1 VRFNLRVDTLARRA
15 QKGIVVRAWCRA
27 VVWVASA
34 WCLSGEAVAQATPQP
49 MVGPLG
55 FEVAPEAGSWR
66 WRFVLSNRG
75 DAPMPV
81 VADRR
86 LVWVEVAPPAA
97 PQGVRRPR
105 RRARVARCV
114 HDGRPA
120 SNEASPEVVLGAG
133 DRYAESFDLR
143 DLCNLRVPAGLAEGA
158 TVVFHYGFAVPRR
171 GRTRLSRSVVR
182 DERAESVNDL
192 TASVTVPAM
201 PTALVPEEGHRPGAN
216 NEEDA
221 ASGLGV
227 AVRVG
232 RAVTAAGLRAAVTVT
247 NRSVHP
253 QWALWRPS
261 LLAFEVEPPTGAR
274 VLCNTLTR
282 QPSPHREQVF
292 SWRRSWSSMIQRNM
306 RTTLAIMLRAA
317 GHEVD
322 EAADGDSAVNL
333 AAVNAYDLVITD
345 LRMGGKDGIDVLRR
359 TRRRPRAHRGHRDDR
374 LRHHRERRR
383 GDAPRAPTTTSRS
396 PSPSRSCREGRA
408 RPGEAA
414 ARGRRWRCSR
424 RSSSD
429 RYKFE
434 NIVGRSAAIREVLGR
449 IVKIAPTD
457 ATVLITGESGTGK
470 ELVAKAVHANSKR
483 ADFPSSR
490 STARR

>member
-1 VRFNLRVDTLARRA
+1 M
-15 QKGIVVRAWCRA
+15 
-27 VVWVASA
+27 WVASA

-143 DLCNLRVPAGLAEGA
+143 DLCNLRVPAGAAEGA

-201 PTALVPEEGHRPGAN
+201 PTALAMSPMITTTIMISVSVMPRW
-216 NEEDA
+216 A
-221 ASGLGV
+221 A
-227 AVRVG
+227 R
-232 RAVTAAGLRAAVTVT
+232 RA
-247 NRSVHP
+247 
-253 QWALWRPS
+253 
-261 LLAFEVEPPTGAR
+261 
-274 VLCNTLTR
+274 
-282 QPSPHREQVF
+282 
-292 SWRRSWSSMIQRNM
+292 RR
-306 RTTLAIMLRAA
+306 
-317 GHEVD
+317 
-322 EAADGDSAVNL
+322 
-333 AAVNAYDLVITD
+333 
-345 LRMGGKDGIDVLRR
+345 
-359 TRRRPRAHRGHRDDR
+359 
-374 LRHHRERRR
+374 RERRAASRTDRR
-383 GDAPRAPTTTSRS
+383 GAVERGVFIRAVPRSM
-396 PSPSRSCREGRA
+396 RA
-408 RPGEAA
+408 AERLP
-414 ARGRRWRCSR
+414 
-424 RSSSD
+424 
-429 RYKFE
+429 
-434 NIVGRSAAIREVLGR
+434 
-449 IVKIAPTD
+449 
-457 ATVLITGESGTGK
+457 
-470 ELVAKAVHANSKR
+470 AV
-483 ADFPSSR
+483 P
-490 STARR
+490 

>member
-1 VRFNLRVDTLARRA
+1 
-15 QKGIVVRAWCRA
+15 
-27 VVWVASA
+27 
-34 WCLSGEAVAQATPQP
+34 
-49 MVGPLG
+49 MVSPLG

-105 RRARVARCV
+105 RRVRVARCV

-182 DERAESVNDL
+182 DERTESVNDL

-227 AVRVG
+227 TVRVG

-282 QPSPHREQVF
+282 QPSPHREHFVRF
-292 SWRRSWSSMIQRNM
+292 
-306 RTTLAIMLRAA
+306 A
-317 GHEVD
+317 
-322 EAADGDSAVNL
+322 
-333 AAVNAYDLVITD
+333 
-345 LRMGGKDGIDVLRR
+345 
-359 TRRRPRAHRGHRDDR
+359 
-374 LRHHRERRR
+374 
-383 GDAPRAPTTTSRS
+383 
-396 PSPSRSCREGRA
+396 GRA
-408 RPGEAA
+408 RRSVSLVLADFCPLGTFDTAGVYHVRARYAAHPGADEYGLGRVFSGEVNSAQTVARVSRGRGAYVALDA
-414 ARGRRWRCSR
+414 ARLR
-424 RSSSD
+424 
-429 RYKFE
+429 
-434 NIVGRSAAIREVLGR
+434 
-449 IVKIAPTD
+449 
-457 ATVLITGESGTGK
+457 
-470 ELVAKAVHANSKR
+470 
-483 ADFPSSR
+483 
-490 STARR
+490 